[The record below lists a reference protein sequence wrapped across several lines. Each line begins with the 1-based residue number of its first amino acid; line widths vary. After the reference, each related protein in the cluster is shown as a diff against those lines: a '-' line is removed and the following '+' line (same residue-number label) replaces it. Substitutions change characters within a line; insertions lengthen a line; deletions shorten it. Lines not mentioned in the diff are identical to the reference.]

1 MSKYKEY
8 AKKVDTLAKKV
19 FESYTR
25 AEKRLEKATLQR
37 KALDE
42 HGTQRE
48 IIEADYEVASA
59 KTALEFAQLDL
70 EHVTDELSEIRSTL
84 VAAIDDDYAA
94 DPSQIDASTMD
105 LLKSGILTAH
115 EYQRLL
121 DKAKADGNHTLFRMV
136 GKYAADAANEAE
148 QRFGADN
155 RQARELR
162 AVELFAESADTTGR
176 FYLDCFDV
184 LQMTLETTA
193 KNPSM
198 IPKWDSLTKSVVES
212 F

>member
-1 MSKYKEY
+1 MSKYQNY
-8 AKKVDTLAKKV
+8 AKEVDTLAKKV

-70 EHVTDELSEIRSTL
+70 EHVTDELSEIRNRL
-84 VAAIDDDYAA
+84 KAAVTDDHAA
-94 DPSQIDASTMD
+94 DPKNLD
-105 LLKSGILTAH
+105 LATLELLRSGILEPH
-115 EYQRLL
+115 EYERL
-121 DKAKADGNHTLFRMV
+121 M
-136 GKYAADAANEAE
+136 
-148 QRFGADN
+148 
-155 RQARELR
+155 RQ
-162 AVELFAESADTTGR
+162 AESADNGTMVRLCGKYALSAAEAAEKELGANHPKATALRDVGLLGEVIDTGGTHIMNS
-176 FYLDCFDV
+176 FDM
-184 LQMTLETTA
+184 LATALETTA
-193 KNPSM
+193 KNPAM
-198 IPKWDSLTKSVVES
+198 IGDWASLTADVIES